1 VLSAASVEAV
11 GLSKRY
17 GDVDALT
24 SVDLAIGPGEVYG
37 LLGPNG
43 AGKTTLLALF
53 LGLVRPSAGSAR
65 IRGLDV
71 VAHPIETKRRAGYL
85 PEQVRL
91 YEHLSGLENLE
102 YFAAM
107 GGRSLTR
114 PELMRR
120 LADVGLSSAVAA
132 ARASTYSRGIH
143 QRVGLALALVRDPGV
158 LLLDEPWTGLDPL
171 AAAELTAELH
181 RRSAQ
186 GTAVLFTA
194 HDLFRARAV
203 ATRIG
208 ILAGGRLV
216 AEVATA
222 AGLTDAGLE
231 RLYQDTVR
239 P

>member
-1 VLSAASVEAV
+1 MPSETVIEVEA
-11 GLSKRY
+11 LRMRY
-17 GDVDALT
+17 GEADVLT
-24 SVDLAIGPGEVYG
+24 GVSFRIRRGEVIT

-43 AGKTTLLALF
+43 AGKTTMLALL
-53 LGLVRPSAGSAR
+53 LGLLRPSAGCAR
-65 IRGLDV
+65 IQGLDV
-71 VAHPIETKRRAGYL
+71 VVHPIETKRQVGYL

-91 YEHLSGLENLE
+91 YGHLSGLENLE
-102 YFAAM
+102 YFAAL
-107 GGRSLTR
+107 GGRPLTR
-114 PELMRR
+114 SDLTRR

-132 ARASTYSRGIH
+132 ARASTYSRGIQ
-143 QRVGLALALVRDPGV
+143 QRVGLALALVRGPAA
-158 LLLDEPWTGLDPL
+158 LLLDEPWTGLDPVAVTEL
-171 AAAELTAELH
+171 AAQLR
-181 RRSAQ
+181 RRSVQ

-216 AEVATA
+216 TEVAT

-231 RLYQDTVR
+231 RFYLDAVR